1 MNRLDEQINRIKSL
15 MLINEQTGC
24 GGDWNQCE
32 QDLEGQ
38 GYKVTSPNELSTS
51 CDSNEMIKCVKD
63 WADSKGITGKLTTG
77 SQGSSTGDCYVLF
90 KGSKTVPGG
99 STKFHIS
106 FYADGQAVITKRL
119 DDKNDSKKL
128 IYRGEWKC
136 DGASGPEIIG
146 GKKSFKYVGIKEGSG
161 SKYENNI
168 VKDPSGRDVVP
179 SSTEMSAWGVK
190 NPIKYDDTLTYYLNK
205 SGLFSGN
212 VEALGLNSSAILKII
227 QH

>member
-15 MLINEQTGC
+15 MLINEQC

-77 SQGSSTGDCYVLF
+77 SEGNSTGDCYVLF
-90 KGSKTVPGG
+90 KGTKTVPAGP
-99 STKFHIS
+99 SKFHIS
-106 FYADGQAVITKRL
+106 FYADGQVVITKKL
-119 DDKNDSKKL
+119 DEKNDSKKL
-128 IYRGEWKC
+128 IYRSEWKC
-136 DGASGPEIIG
+136 DAANEPKILG
-146 GKKSFKYVGIKEGSG
+146 GKKSFKYVGIKSGSG
-161 SKYENNI
+161 SKYENDI
-168 VKDPSGRDVVP
+168 LKDASGNNAVP
-179 SSTEMSAWGVK
+179 TAAQMSSWGVK
-190 NPIKYDDTLTYYLNK
+190 NPIKYDDTLTYYLNGNNII
-205 SGLFSGN
+205 SSGN
-212 VEALGLNSSAILKII
+212 VEANGLNSSEILRII